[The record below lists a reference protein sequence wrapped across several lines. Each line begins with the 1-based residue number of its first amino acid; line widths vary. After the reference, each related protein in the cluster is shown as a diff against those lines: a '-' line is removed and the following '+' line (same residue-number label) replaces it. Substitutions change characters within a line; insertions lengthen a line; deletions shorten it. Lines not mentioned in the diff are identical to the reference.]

1 MEKGETE
8 MKRKITI
15 LAIAAAMLLTAAP
28 APAAL
33 AANGQPPVNGCQPGA
48 ENGIVQSW
56 QLLDHEGFVKYLMNG
71 FGYEDKVA
79 AEQRSEIMFAFCDHN
94 GDGQVCVMQQNLP
107 NDASGRSTYWLAE
120 DNHPFGGR

>member
-1 MEKGETE
+1 

-15 LAIAAAMLLTAAP
+15 IAIAAAIMLAA

-48 ENGIVQSW
+48 DNGIVNEW
-56 QLLDHEGFVKYLMNG
+56 QLFSQSQFATYLVEV
-71 FGYEDKVA
+71 FDYDEEA
-79 AEQRSEIMFAFCDHN
+79 AEKRAASTYSFCDHN
-94 GDGQVCVMQQNLP
+94 NDGYACVMQQNLP

-120 DNHPFGGR
+120 DNHPFGVQ

>member
-28 APAAL
+28 AAL

-48 ENGIVQSW
+48 DNDIVNEW
-56 QLLDHEGFVKYLMNG
+56 QLFNHEDFVDYLVNG
-71 FGYEDKVA
+71 FLYDEEA
-79 AEQRSEIMFAFCDHN
+79 ADQRSIIMFDFCDHN
-94 GDGQVCVMQQNLP
+94 DDGYVCVMQQNLP

-120 DNHPFGGR
+120 DNHPFGVQ

>member
-28 APAAL
+28 AAL

-48 ENGIVQSW
+48 NNDIVNEW
-56 QLLDHEGFVKYLMNG
+56 QLFSRDGFADYLVELG
-71 FGYEDKVA
+71 WDADA
-79 AEQRSEIMFAFCDHN
+79 AEERSYITYAFCDHN
-94 GDGQVCVMQQNLP
+94 NDGYACVMQQNLP
-107 NDASGRSTYWLAE
+107 NDASGHSTYWLAE
-120 DNHPFGGR
+120 DNHPFGGQ